1 VPCPSA
7 VDEPGVEHRD
17 RPRAGR
23 LGVGYIHGQ
32 LADRLRRGVAA
43 EALGAGDQHV
53 VVRQRVRCEPAPVA
67 EQGGLLLVRDVQQR
81 EPEPV
86 GRGDALV
93 VAVEARGVARLIG
106 ARSAEPLAELLL
118 LAVARVLPQTLVADH
133 LPGPAQGH
141 RAAVFAAHSVDCD
154 DVAAADLLVP
164 SGVVLPGHRA
174 SCLVRGSAMVAFDQ
188 TREGNA
194 MDLGAVVRA
203 ANQGD
208 RDAWNALVARYSGLI
223 WSVARAHRL
232 GDADAAD
239 VVQATW
245 LRLVEHLG
253 EIRDAE
259 RVGAWLATTAR
270 RECLRVLRVGQRHV
284 LTDGFD
290 LPDEAAGAALDAR
303 MLAGER
309 DAALWRAFGRISVRC
324 RALLRMLAADP
335 APSYEEVGAALD
347 MPIGSI
353 GPTRGRCLDQLR
365 ERAAAVGIAAG
376 DA

>member
-1 VPCPSA
+1 
-7 VDEPGVEHRD
+7 
-17 RPRAGR
+17 
-23 LGVGYIHGQ
+23 
-32 LADRLRRGVAA
+32 
-43 EALGAGDQHV
+43 
-53 VVRQRVRCEPAPVA
+53 
-67 EQGGLLLVRDVQQR
+67 
-81 EPEPV
+81 
-86 GRGDALV
+86 
-93 VAVEARGVARLIG
+93 
-106 ARSAEPLAELLL
+106 
-118 LAVARVLPQTLVADH
+118 
-133 LPGPAQGH
+133 
-141 RAAVFAAHSVDCD
+141 
-154 DVAAADLLVP
+154 
-164 SGVVLPGHRA
+164 
-174 SCLVRGSAMVAFDQ
+174 MVAFDQ